1 MCIQPAHI
9 PSTSQEGNLGLVKI
23 VMQYAPRWAVM
34 GLMKTYS
41 SLSVSQVGR
50 LVNLPNDQYT
60 QEVVLGMVWT
70 LQTFHPKSLVSLQI
84 PRTKIKDGQL
94 SAQLLPDGTL
104 IFHEDAIDEKAFSP
118 AVIQAT
124 LVKAQNENKAL
135 QELGQSMAAS
145 RQLLA
150 RVLPSA

>member
-1 MCIQPAHI
+1 MDI
-9 PSTSQEGNLGLVKI
+9 TNL
-23 VMQYAPRWAVM
+23 
-34 GLMKTYS
+34 
-41 SLSVSQVGR
+41 
-50 LVNLPNDQYT
+50 
-60 QEVVLGMVWT
+60 
-70 LQTFHPKSLVSLQI
+70 HPKSLVSLQTL
-84 PRTKIKDGQL
+84 RTKIQDGQL

-124 LVKAQNENKAL
+124 LAKAQNENKVL